1 MVNGVYI
8 TQGRPANQLECKAT
22 KTYKEI
28 VRIMVFSLPCQKD
41 GQATSNTKAR
51 APLPGFSRVI
61 WDEWGKKGVRMDTK
75 ALKKQ
80 MGAAIAMVLVA
91 AVALGSATFA
101 WFVSNN
107 SVKAT
112 TTSIS
117 AQSNSAYL
125 VIDNAAAGST
135 STTSTGSTTATE
147 TFDPDTKLYP
157 AQWAKSFNADG
168 GKAGAD
174 DGKWQFE
181 SAYASD
187 KTKPDEKENTR
198 FAVGTPQQAADK
210 DYTLANTF
218 YIGTGTYDGT
228 FTNLKVT
235 GVEVN
240 NTSSSQLNSAMRVL
254 VTCGDEWV
262 VWSSEKMENGSRTDG
277 VIKVDSITK
286 NSDATVMVYVY
297 YDGSDSKVF
306 TTNLEN
312 IAKDCGVTVTFEA
325 TPTEFK

>member
-1 MVNGVYI
+1 
-8 TQGRPANQLECKAT
+8 
-22 KTYKEI
+22 
-28 VRIMVFSLPCQKD
+28 
-41 GQATSNTKAR
+41 
-51 APLPGFSRVI
+51 
-61 WDEWGKKGVRMDTK
+61 MDTK

-107 SVKAT
+107 TVKAT
-112 TTSIS
+112 TTNIS

-125 VIDNAAAGST
+125 VIDNKDAGAT
-135 STTSTGSTTATE
+135 STTSTGSATASE
-147 TFDPDTKLYP
+147 TFTPDTKLYP
-157 AQWAKSFNADG
+157 AQWNKSFNADG
-168 GKAGAD
+168 GKAGAA
-174 DGKWQFE
+174 DGVWQFE
-181 SAYASD
+181 SAYAAD

-198 FAVGTPQQAADK
+198 FAVGTPEQAVNK

-240 NTSSSQLNSAMRVL
+240 NTSDSQLDSAMRVL
-254 VTCGDEWV
+254 VVCGNEWA
-262 VWSSEKMENGSRTDG
+262 VWSKDGKENSSNTEGIIKADG
-277 VIKVDSITK
+277 ITK

>member
-1 MVNGVYI
+1 MEN
-8 TQGRPANQLECKAT
+8 T
-22 KTYKEI
+22 KT
-28 VRIMVFSLPCQKD
+28 V
-41 GQATSNTKAR
+41 
-51 APLPGFSRVI
+51 
-61 WDEWGKKGVRMDTK
+61 K

-80 MGAAIAMVLVA
+80 LVAAIAMVLVA
-91 AVALGSATFA
+91 AVALGSSTYA

-107 SVKAT
+107 SVKGT
-112 TTSIS
+112 TTTIS

-125 VIDNAAAGST
+125 VIDSKETST
-135 STTSTGSTTATE
+135 SSKAIVALKGDNVA
-147 TFDPDTKLYP
+147 LYP
-157 AQWAKSFNADG
+157 ATIDKSETNDAV
-168 GKAGAD
+168 
-174 DGKWQFE
+174 WS
-181 SAYASD
+181 SAYAATTSAATMKAD
-187 KTKPDEKENTR
+187 TKFQIDDGTAAKAEK
-198 FAVGTPQQAADK
+198 AGYAK
-210 DYTLANTF
+210 LNTF

>member
-1 MVNGVYI
+1 
-8 TQGRPANQLECKAT
+8 
-22 KTYKEI
+22 
-28 VRIMVFSLPCQKD
+28 MVFSLPYFED
-41 GQATSNTKAR
+41 GAIASSTKAR
-51 APLPGFSRVI
+51 VPLPGFSGSSGTNG
-61 WDEWGKKGVRMDTK
+61 EKKGVRMDTK

-80 MGAAIAMVLVA
+80 MVAAIAMVLVA

-107 SVKAT
+107 TVKAT
-112 TTSIS
+112 TTNIS

-125 VIDNAAAGST
+125 VIDNAAAGA
-135 STTSTGSTTATE
+135 TTTASTGSVTASE
-147 TFDPDTKLYP
+147 TFTPDTKLYP
-157 AQWAKSFNADG
+157 AQWKNSFNADG
-168 GKAGAD
+168 GKAGAA
-174 DGKWQFE
+174 DGVWQFE
-181 SAYASD
+181 SAYALD
-187 KTKPDEKENTR
+187 KSKTDEKENTR
-198 FAVGTPQQAADK
+198 FAVGTPEQAVNK

-240 NTSSSQLNSAMRVL
+240 NTSNSELDSAMRVL
-254 VTCGDEWV
+254 VMCDNEWV
-262 VWSSEKMENGSRTDG
+262 VWSKTGKESGSNDDGIIKANG
-277 VIKVDSITK
+277 ITK
-286 NSDATVMVYVY
+286 GTDATVKVYVY
-297 YDGSDSKVF
+297 YDGGDSKVY